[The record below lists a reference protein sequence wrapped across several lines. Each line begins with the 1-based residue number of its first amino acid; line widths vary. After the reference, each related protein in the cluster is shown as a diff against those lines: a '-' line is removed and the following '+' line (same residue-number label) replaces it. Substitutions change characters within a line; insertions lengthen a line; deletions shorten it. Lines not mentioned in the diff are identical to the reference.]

1 MLHCIVNENANL
13 GNEDG
18 LIVLLPE
25 NVGGGGAQGFGPK
38 LNLLVGTLEDLNKNI
53 WIRTIDT

>member
-53 WIRTIDT
+53 